1 MQERVTA
8 AKLLQ
13 GHIADLLPSVLE
25 SIESVRDAENKEE
38 LQRKLTP
45 WLAEEV
51 ASEIGQMI
59 DSRDLLLEIVKEVL
73 QHRAEMYAKA
83 EADEESKDSDGN
95 MWYIEEQLSIVMK
108 FLVNI
113 FMYWDWKKKPFS
125 GGEWNKMQNYLILS
139 RTRQAFIYYLF
150 CKMKILG
157 SHAIQEL

>member
-1 MQERVTA
+1 MTDFNYQERRQSQDEMADVLDRQLLERVTA

-73 QHRAEMYAKA
+73 MHRAELYAKF
-83 EADEESKDSDGN
+83 EEDELPSEGDGN
-95 MWYIEEQLSIVMK
+95 M
-108 FLVNI
+108 
-113 FMYWDWKKKPFS
+113 
-125 GGEWNKMQNYLILS
+125 
-139 RTRQAFIYYLF
+139 
-150 CKMKILG
+150 
-157 SHAIQEL
+157 

>member
-1 MQERVTA
+1 MANELDRQMLERVTA

-73 QHRAEMYAKA
+73 MHRAELYAKF
-83 EADEESKDSDGN
+83 EEDELPSEGQGDDN
-95 MWYIEEQLSIVMK
+95 M
-108 FLVNI
+108 
-113 FMYWDWKKKPFS
+113 
-125 GGEWNKMQNYLILS
+125 
-139 RTRQAFIYYLF
+139 
-150 CKMKILG
+150 
-157 SHAIQEL
+157 

>member
-25 SIESVRDAENKEE
+25 SIESVREAENKEE

-51 ASEIGQMI
+51 ASEIGQMV

-73 QHRAEMYAKA
+73 QHRAELYAKY
-83 EADEESKDSDGN
+83 EEDEMQKENDGS
-95 MWYIEEQLSIVMK
+95 MWYIEQELSMIMK
-108 FLVNI
+108 FLINI
-113 FMYWDWKKKPFS
+113 FMY
-125 GGEWNKMQNYLILS
+125 
-139 RTRQAFIYYLF
+139 
-150 CKMKILG
+150 
-157 SHAIQEL
+157 

>member
-1 MQERVTA
+1 MTADQLDRQMQERVTA

-59 DSRDLLLEIVKEVL
+59 DSHDLLLEIVREVL
-73 QHRAEMYAKA
+73 QHRAELFARF
-83 EADEESKDSDGN
+83 EEDDDPPTEGEDG
-95 MWYIEEQLSIVMK
+95 M
-108 FLVNI
+108 
-113 FMYWDWKKKPFS
+113 
-125 GGEWNKMQNYLILS
+125 
-139 RTRQAFIYYLF
+139 
-150 CKMKILG
+150 
-157 SHAIQEL
+157 

>member
-1 MQERVTA
+1 MAEMLDRQMQERVTA

-51 ASEIGQMI
+51 ASEIGQMV

-73 QHRAEMYAKA
+73 QHRAELYAKF
-83 EADEESKDSDGN
+83 EDEDKQDSDGN
-95 MWYIEEQLSIVMK
+95 M
-108 FLVNI
+108 
-113 FMYWDWKKKPFS
+113 
-125 GGEWNKMQNYLILS
+125 
-139 RTRQAFIYYLF
+139 
-150 CKMKILG
+150 
-157 SHAIQEL
+157 

>member
-1 MQERVTA
+1 MKRWNFYFPFIKHFINFDGNQGRREDEDEMADQLDRQMQERVTA

-25 SIESVRDAENKEE
+25 SIESVRNAENKEE

-51 ASEIGQMI
+51 ASEIGQMV

-73 QHRAEMYAKA
+73 QHRAEMYAKF
-83 EADEESKDSDGN
+83 EEDEIPNEGDEGN
-95 MWYIEEQLSIVMK
+95 MWYIEEELSMIMK

-113 FMYWDWKKKPFS
+113 FMY
-125 GGEWNKMQNYLILS
+125 
-139 RTRQAFIYYLF
+139 
-150 CKMKILG
+150 
-157 SHAIQEL
+157 